1 MRGKAFR
8 RDMQHKKD
16 RRLREIIIHCRP
28 KPSAGS
34 ITHAW
39 IDGTWRPVGDYIR
52 HPKNSNIQKYL
63 KKQTK
68 RKVRRSE
75 SFPNGNGYRKCIEY
89 QWQFW

>member
-8 RDMQHKKD
+8 RDMQNKKD
-16 RRLREIIIHCRP
+16 RRLRETIVQCRC

-39 IDGTWRPVGDYIR
+39 IDGIWQPVGDYIKY
-52 HPKNSNIQKYL
+52 PKNSNIQKYL
-63 KKQTK
+63 KRQTK

-75 SFPNGNGYRKCIEY
+75 PFPNGNSYRKCIEY

>member
-8 RDMQHKKD
+8 RDMQNKKD
-16 RRLREIIIHCRP
+16 QRLREIIVQCRC

-34 ITHAW
+34 ITHTW
-39 IDGTWRPVGDYIR
+39 IDGVWQPVGDYIKY
-52 HPKNSNIQKYL
+52 PKNSNIQKYL
-63 KKQTK
+63 KRQTK

-75 SFPNGNGYRKCIEY
+75 PFPNGNGYRKCIEY